1 MKRPKTTRERLLI
14 AQAQL
19 RGVKKL
25 SAAMLEATSRMT
37 RPMLTVEARRDGP
50 AKFIQGWVVP
60 RGYASVTQA
69 LDEDGQVWE
78 RVIQLSPKE
87 PGKRQEV
94 MDSWWEKI
102 GMTRK

>member
-1 MKRPKTTRERLLI
+1 MTRSTTKERILRAQVRLLRRVALTAPPKTT
-14 AQAQL
+14 
-19 RGVKKL
+19 
-25 SAAMLEATSRMT
+25 
-37 RPMLTVEARRDGP
+37 RRDGP

>member
-1 MKRPKTTRERLLI
+1 MKRATTRERVLR
-14 AQAQL
+14 AQVRIL
-19 RGVKKL
+19 RSVAL
-25 SAAMLEATSRMT
+25 SAPT
-37 RPMLTVEARRDGP
+37 PARRDGP